1 MASSKTRGSL
11 DDRAREALPLT
22 PVVMH
27 ILLALV
33 DRDRHGLGIAE
44 HVQQFSGGRVALGPG
59 TLYGAIKRLLD
70 AGLLE
75 DRDAGPKG
83 DSADPRRRYYG
94 LTPVGRRALEL
105 ETRDLANVIAV
116 ARLKRV
122 IP

>member
-1 MASSKTRGSL
+1 MTGRTRATL
-11 DDRAREALPLT
+11 DDRARDVLPLT

-44 HVQQFSGGRVALGPG
+44 HVQEFSGGRVVLGPG

-70 AGLLE
+70 LGLLE
-75 DRDAGPKG
+75 DRQEGPKG

-94 LTPVGRRALEL
+94 LTPVGRRALEM
-105 ETRDLANVIAV
+105 ETRELAHVVSV
-116 ARLKRV
+116 ARVKRV